1 MFSTDFTWK
10 LDSFT
15 TQIKIFR
22 NEVADMFLDESLN
35 YFQIHEERRKL
46 ILPTYFLTKSLF
58 EDPGIQNIFTEFW
71 EFYVVQ
77 FFRYF
82 LEPSNGFYLGDFRAE
97 TWKCFVLIQGLS
109 TRGREAIDRVV
120 FWYSRCF

>member
-15 TQIKIFR
+15 TQIKMFR

-71 EFYVVQ
+71 EF
-77 FFRYF
+77 
-82 LEPSNGFYLGDFRAE
+82 
-97 TWKCFVLIQGLS
+97 
-109 TRGREAIDRVV
+109 
-120 FWYSRCF
+120 